1 MAEIPSEFAFNRF
14 IWWDPGPDGPYGPHL
29 PWEVQKQAAAISLE
43 ARAQTLKI
51 QADAYAKI
59 AGIVAGAKAQ
69 AAQQP

>member
-1 MAEIPSEFAFNRF
+1 MAEIPNELVYNRL

-29 PWEVQKQAAAISLE
+29 PWEIQKQAAAISLE

-59 AGIVAGAKAQ
+59 AGIVANASQQ
-69 AAQQP
+69 AGR

>member
-1 MAEIPSEFAFNRF
+1 MPEIPSELAYNRL

-43 ARAQTLKI
+43 ARAQTLRI

-59 AGIVAGAKAQ
+59 AGIVASASQQ
-69 AAQQP
+69 AGR